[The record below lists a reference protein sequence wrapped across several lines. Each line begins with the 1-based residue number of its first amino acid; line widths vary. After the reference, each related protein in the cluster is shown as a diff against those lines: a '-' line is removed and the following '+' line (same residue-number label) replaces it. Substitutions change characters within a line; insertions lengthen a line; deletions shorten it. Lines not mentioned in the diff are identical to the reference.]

1 MPTGAKAGSTGS
13 ILICK
18 EHACAAL
25 HPPPGGAVQPPIDAK
40 PLIAAIAYG
49 PDQNQPA
56 QIRIINGV
64 MADRAVASSHAQ
76 PAASHTISARF
87 RPSPQA

>member
-1 MPTGAKAGSTGS
+1 
-13 ILICK
+13 
-18 EHACAAL
+18 
-25 HPPPGGAVQPPIDAK
+25 
-40 PLIAAIAYG
+40 LIAAIAYG

-64 MADRAVASSHAQ
+64 MADHAVASSHAQ
-76 PAASHTISARF
+76 AAASHPISARF